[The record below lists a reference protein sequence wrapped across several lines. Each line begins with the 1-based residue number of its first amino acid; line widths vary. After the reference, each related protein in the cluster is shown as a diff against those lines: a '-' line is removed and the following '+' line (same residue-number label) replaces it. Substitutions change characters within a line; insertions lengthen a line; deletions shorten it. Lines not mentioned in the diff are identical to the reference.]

1 MTDST
6 DKDELDVDHDDG
18 ETIPHSEP
26 AGGTGSL
33 EAALMTEKNPVKR
46 FFKLLGPGLITGAS
60 DDDPSGIGTY
70 TTAGASLGFATL
82 WTAPLTFPLMLAVQ
96 YICAKVGMVCGMGLA
111 SALRRHY
118 SRKVLF
124 PAVIAL
130 LIANTINAGADI
142 GAIAAAINLFVP
154 VPITVLV
161 IPVALIILALQ
172 IWGSYRLIA
181 RVFKWLALALFAYIG
196 AAFLAHPHWGEVFKA
211 TFVPPLRYDHDYLL
225 TIVAILGTTISPYLF
240 FWQASQEVEEEV
252 QMGRYQL
259 SQREGA
265 TKAELKYAAWDVG
278 IGMLF
283 CNIVFY
289 FVIIAAAA
297 TLHRAGLTN
306 IETATDAA
314 KALEPLAGKLA
325 TILFAVGLIGAGL
338 LAVPVLTGSSAYAVA
353 EALGWK
359 YGLSEK
365 ARKAKQFYAVIVIST
380 FVGLLINYIGIS
392 PIRALFW
399 TAVINGL
406 LAPPLLV
413 LIMLVSNNKKVMGE
427 RVNGVG
433 LNFLGWAATAVMFAA
448 AIGVFL
454 TWGD

>member
-1 MTDST
+1 MSNPEQA
-6 DKDELDVDHDDG
+6 DELDVEHDY
-18 ETIPHSEP
+18 TIPHSEP

-33 EAALMTEKNPVKR
+33 EAAILGEKNPLKR
-46 FFKLLGPGLITGAS
+46 FAKLLGPGLITGAS

-70 TTAGASLGFATL
+70 TTAGASLGLATL

-96 YICAKVGMVCGMGLA
+96 FICAKVGMVCGMGLG
-111 SALRRHY
+111 SILRRHY
-118 SRKVLF
+118 SRWIMY
-124 PAVIAL
+124 PAILAL

-154 VPITVLV
+154 IPISVLI
-161 IPVALIILALQ
+161 IPIALLILALQ

-196 AAFLAHPHWGEVFKA
+196 SAFFAHPDWREVFKA
-211 TFVPPLRYDHDYLL
+211 TFIPTLRFDNDYIL

-252 QMGRYQL
+252 HMGRLHLWERQ
-259 SQREGA
+259 GA
-265 TKAELKYAAWDVG
+265 TKAELKYAGWDVG

-289 FVIIAAAA
+289 FVILSSAA
-297 TLHRAGLTN
+297 TLHRAGITN

-314 KALEPLAGKLA
+314 KALEPLAGKA
-325 TILFAVGLIGAGL
+325 AEILFAIGLIGSGL
-338 LAVPVLTGSSAYAVA
+338 LAVPVLTGSCGYAVA
-353 EALGWK
+353 EAFGWK

-365 ARKAKQFYAVIVIST
+365 PGKAKQFYAIIVIST
-380 FVGLLINYIGIS
+380 LVGLLINFTGIS

-413 LIMLVSNNKKVMGE
+413 LIMLIANNKKVMGE
-427 RVNGVG
+427 RTNGWG
-433 LNFLGWAATAVMFAA
+433 LNIFGWAAAVAMFAA
-448 AIGVFL
+448 AIGLFV
-454 TWGD
+454 TWGKS